1 MKKILLVIGIICFAA
16 CLLALLFAALNWF
29 GYYNLMDGSHELY
42 AKLQWRMIAGLITAA
57 VLAASGIVCFVL
69 RIRL

>member
-1 MKKILLVIGIICFAA
+1 MKKALLIIGIICFAA

-42 AKLQWRMIAGLITAA
+42 VRLQRRMIAGFITAA
-57 VLAASGIVCFVL
+57 VSAAGGIVCLIV
-69 RIRL
+69 RIKF